1 MTAFLIGFAS
11 GVALMLAGLGWVLVQ
26 PTGKGWPR

>member
-1 MTAFLIGFAS
+1 MIAYALGFAS
-11 GVALMLAGLGWVLVQ
+11 GVALMLAALGWVLVQ